1 VEGSEESVTGLGEV
15 EESSQVDDFPAL
27 EPFDISSS
35 LKLTFRERKSLKVS
49 RLQRVHGHVSWKA
62 MSFEVVQCTHSKKL

>member
-15 EESSQVDDFPAL
+15 EESLQVDDFPAL

-35 LKLTFRERKSLKVS
+35 LRVTFRERKSLKAS
-49 RLQRVHGHVSWKA
+49 RLERVNGHVSWKA
-62 MSFEVVQCTHSKKL
+62 MSYEVVQYIHAQ

>member
-15 EESSQVDDFPAL
+15 EESLQVDDFPAL

-35 LKLTFRERKSLKVS
+35 LRVTFRERKSLKAS
-49 RLQRVHGHVSWKA
+49 RLERVHGHVSWKA
-62 MSFEVVQCTHSKKL
+62 MSYGVVQYIHAQ